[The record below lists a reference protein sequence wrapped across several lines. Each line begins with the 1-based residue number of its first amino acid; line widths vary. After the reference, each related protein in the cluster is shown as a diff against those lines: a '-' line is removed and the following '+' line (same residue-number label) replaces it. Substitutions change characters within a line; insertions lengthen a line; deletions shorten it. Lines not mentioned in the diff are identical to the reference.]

1 LTLLK
6 RIQNELTGL
15 KEQRDSFQLLSKKQ
29 VEILEAQTRYEH
41 VWSSNAIEGN
51 TLKKYETTSI
61 LQTGLT
67 SQGTPIKDVLET
79 LDLNDA
85 YNYMMNLISRKQALT
100 QRVIRDLNRFVTAK
114 TAKDMAASGR
124 YRAISVWP
132 NGLQNQPY
140 VDPFEIQPAM
150 DDLIKWSKKAQIEL
164 HPVQYAADLHQKFVS
179 IHPFED
185 GNGRTARLLMN
196 MALTQAGYPIVNIQP
211 DVQERSAYM
220 YALETSRVSG
230 NLTPFENIIA
240 NYSESVLKKRIKTL
254 ELNEKNIKDADQD
267 FDH

>member
-1 LTLLK
+1 MTLSKAVQDKLTNLK
-6 RIQNELTGL
+6 KQMDAFRP
-15 KEQRDSFQLLSKKQ
+15 LSKKQ
-29 VEILEAQTRYEH
+29 IEVLEAQTRYEH

-51 TLKKYETTSI
+51 TLNKYETTSI

-85 YNYMMNLISRKQALT
+85 YNYMMDLVSRKQPLS

-124 YRAISVWP
+124 YRAISVWS
-132 NGLQNQPY
+132 NGLQQHPY
-140 VDPFEIQPAM
+140 VDPFDIQPAM
-150 DDLIKWSKKAQIEL
+150 DGLIIWSDKTQGQL
-164 HPVQYAADLHQKFVS
+164 HSVQYAADLHQKFVS

-211 DVQERSAYM
+211 DVQERTAYM
-220 YALETSRVSG
+220 TALETSRVSG
-230 NLTPFENIIA
+230 DLTPFETIIA
-240 NYSESVLKKRIKTL
+240 NYSEAALEQRIKTL
-254 ELNEKNIKDADQD
+254 ALNEKNIDAADQD
-267 FDH
+267 FDQ